1 MALDEINEYPVTT
14 TVIDT
19 ASFFDIDQFIEGTD
33 YESQKV
39 PISVMLKTFATA
51 PIQFAATDLT
61 TDFTV
66 STFDVVIP
74 VPYDFYATEIRANV
88 KTAPTDANLIFDVF
102 IDGVSLFSTLLSIDA
117 GELTSTTAT
126 TPAVISTP
134 ILNNDK
140 IITVSCT
147 QIGATTAGHGLTI
160 TINGYRL

>member
-1 MALDEINEYPVTT
+1 MALDQINEYPVTT

-61 TDFTV
+61 TPFTV

-74 VPYDFYATEIRANV
+74 IPYEFYATEIRANV
-88 KTAPTDANLIFDVF
+88 KTAPTDADLIFNVKM
-102 IDGVSLFSTLLSIDA
+102 DGVSVLSTKITIDA

-126 TPAVISTP
+126 VPAVISTP
-134 ILNNDK
+134 TLNNDK
-140 IITVSCT
+140 IITVECT
-147 QIGATTAGHGLTI
+147 QIGATIAGAGLTI

>member
-1 MALDEINEYPVTT
+1 MALDQINEYPVTT

-19 ASFFDIDQFIEGTD
+19 ASFFDIDQFIGGTS
-33 YESQKV
+33 YQSQRV

-74 VPYDFYATEIRANV
+74 IPYEFYATEIRANV
-88 KTAPTDANLIFDVF
+88 KTAPTGANLIFDVQMNATS
-102 IDGVSLFSTLLSIDA
+102 VFSTLLSIDA
-117 GELTSTTAT
+117 GETSSTTAT

-134 ILNNDK
+134 TLNNDK
-140 IITVSCT
+140 IITVICT
-147 QIGATTAGHGLTI
+147 QIGSTIAGAGLTI